1 VPPAF
6 WHLTHDALAI
16 TDADGVV
23 QACNPAWTRHLGW
36 HHHDM
41 RGRLARSLVHPGDL
55 HRVRRRL
62 VPLPPGNHLDGIAVR
77 LRHANGAYVPL
88 TWSITTDGT
97 SWFVMGRPL
106 TPSHPSDPLP
116 GQPVTGTPQATVPQP
131 EPGAAEPQSP
141 PQSQAQPQSAGTSD
155 FWQAAIDSLQGQIAV
170 LNHEGDIV
178 AVNEAWRR
186 FATLMGRETE
196 DVGTNYLTVCDA
208 GGSELTAQ
216 QAGDGIRR
224 VLAGEEQLFT
234 LDYRLG
240 ESWYSMRATPFAG
253 VGTGVVVSH
262 TDVTEQRRA
271 ETDAAAARSY
281 LGAVTASMGE
291 GLFVL
296 DHEGRVQMMNPRAE
310 RLLGW
315 SFDRLAGQRMHDLTH
330 YRDANGND
338 LPRSACPILAA
349 YRDGQLVRVLED
361 TFVRRDGSSLPV
373 AYTAAPL
380 ETPDGRSGC
389 VVVFMDATGIREEE
403 QRLRDQV
410 EALSW
415 LRRVEDA
422 LAEDRLLLYEQP
434 IVDLRTG
441 EVVQRE
447 LLLRVRETDGSIA
460 LPTPYLVAAER
471 HGLIGDIDR
480 WVVRQAVAM
489 AAAGAPVEVNVSA
502 ASLSDARLLA
512 EIERS
517 LADSGAD
524 PGSLVL
530 EITETAIVEDEAA
543 ASAFVHRLHQLGCAV
558 ALDDFGT
565 GYGGFTYL
573 KHLPVDFL
581 KIDREFVRDLQVNDA
596 SRHVVQAV
604 VNLAHGF
611 GLHTVAEG
619 VEDQVTLDLLVELG
633 VDLAQG
639 YHLGRPAPTGPEV

>member
-1 VPPAF
+1 
-6 WHLTHDALAI
+6 
-16 TDADGVV
+16 
-23 QACNPAWTRHLGW
+23 
-36 HHHDM
+36 
-41 RGRLARSLVHPGDL
+41 
-55 HRVRRRL
+55 
-62 VPLPPGNHLDGIAVR
+62 
-77 LRHANGAYVPL
+77 
-88 TWSITTDGT
+88 
-97 SWFVMGRPL
+97 
-106 TPSHPSDPLP
+106 
-116 GQPVTGTPQATVPQP
+116 
-131 EPGAAEPQSP
+131 
-141 PQSQAQPQSAGTSD
+141 
-155 FWQAAIDSLQGQIAV
+155 
-170 LNHEGDIV
+170 
-178 AVNEAWRR
+178 
-186 FATLMGRETE
+186 
-196 DVGTNYLTVCDA
+196 
-208 GGSELTAQ
+208 
-216 QAGDGIRR
+216 
-224 VLAGEEQLFT
+224 
-234 LDYRLG
+234 
-240 ESWYSMRATPFAG
+240 
-253 VGTGVVVSH
+253 
-262 TDVTEQRRA
+262 
-271 ETDAAAARSY
+271 
-281 LGAVTASMGE
+281 
-291 GLFVL
+291 
-296 DHEGRVQMMNPRAE
+296 
-310 RLLGW
+310 
-315 SFDRLAGQRMHDLTH
+315 
-330 YRDANGND
+330 
-338 LPRSACPILAA
+338 
-349 YRDGQLVRVLED
+349 
-361 TFVRRDGSSLPV
+361 
-373 AYTAAPL
+373 
-380 ETPDGRSGC
+380 
-389 VVVFMDATGIREEE
+389 MDATGIREEE

-422 LAEDRLLLYEQP
+422 LAEDRLLLYAQP